1 MNENG
6 TNKGER
12 RSVIRLLAIT
22 TLLFFALLGG
32 LLLLNRQLP
41 IIRENNIVRAIEAGK
56 LDRARRLAQKLD
68 DEEKRNSFLT
78 ECDYWEAVAL
88 MEEKRWDEA
97 AALLTKAAAFYD
109 APERK
114 TECDYQIAAALS
126 DEGRWEEA
134 EALFLALGT
143 YRDAPDRVLACRFS
157 QAQSLEA
164 NGRKAEAAA
173 LYQML
178 GDYRDAR
185 GRLYAMAQEE
195 TGILDPETAVAVLL
209 GQTPDAAALLKDLK
223 AKRELLPRG
232 IIDVG
237 FFHTV
242 GLREDGSAVAC
253 GDDSFGQ
260 CQVPADHD
268 LIAVAAGAY
277 HTLLLHKDGTVSAV
291 GRSSEGQC
299 DTADWSDI
307 VQIAAADYASFGLR
321 SDGTLVWTGYN
332 HYDRCAVWSDLT
344 GVYVGSYNVA
354 ALRSD
359 GGHWIYP
366 TPVGDETLPTGL
378 VELALD
384 TGFCFGLT
392 ADGNLVG
399 TRETPE
405 GWSDILC
412 LSASATRLLALR
424 SDGIVLS
431 YAFRTQD
438 ELDFSALQ
446 GVVAIA
452 AGATHSAVVLRDGS
466 VQVLGDCSLGQGDT
480 ALWKLAVQPG

>member
-1 MNENG
+1 MG
-6 TNKGER
+6 DLHGCER
-12 RSVIRLLAIT
+12 
-22 TLLFFALLGG
+22 
-32 LLLLNRQLP
+32 
-41 IIRENNIVRAIEAGK
+41 K
-56 LDRARRLAQKLD
+56 RAR
-68 DEEKRNSFLT
+68 S
-78 ECDYWEAVAL
+78 
-88 MEEKRWDEA
+88 
-97 AALLTKAAAFYD
+97 
-109 APERK
+109 
-114 TECDYQIAAALS
+114 
-126 DEGRWEEA
+126 
-134 EALFLALGT
+134 
-143 YRDAPDRVLACRFS
+143 
-157 QAQSLEA
+157 
-164 NGRKAEAAA
+164 
-173 LYQML
+173 
-178 GDYRDAR
+178 R
-185 GRLYAMAQEE
+185 G
-195 TGILDPETAVAVLL
+195 G
-209 GQTPDAAALLKDLK
+209 
-223 AKRELLPRG
+223 
-232 IIDVG
+232 G
-237 FFHTV
+237 FFHFIHRDLREFECDHQPV
-242 GLREDGSAVAC
+242 VLIQAKILHRQEQRDPGGYILFVDHIVQYLDAVYPNNRFLCAVNDGMDVKMDVDGAGLRHFSKSNLQFRLRPDQKGPVSRVLPEAFHGVNVARRIHVE
-253 GDDSFGQ
+253 GQ
-260 CQVPADHD
+260 PFPEGIRRFRPP
-268 LIAVAAGAY
+268 LILKGRNQKERFFIL
-277 HTLLLHKDGTVSAV
+277 HHKDGTVSAV